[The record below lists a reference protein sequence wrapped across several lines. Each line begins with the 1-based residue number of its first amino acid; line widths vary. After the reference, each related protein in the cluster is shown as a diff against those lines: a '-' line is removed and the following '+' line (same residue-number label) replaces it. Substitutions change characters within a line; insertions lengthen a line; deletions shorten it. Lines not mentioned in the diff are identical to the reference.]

1 MVVHRVS
8 PEELNSAQRFVL
20 NAYGEQFG
28 QFTALIYQGE
38 MYVNANLPDADLRKF
53 LQIAESDNPYIGE
66 PGSPEE
72 KALDYVC
79 KKYPAVYTMLRRYQS
94 DRMDRLRTEEAKKR
108 AEILLP
114 GIRDYMLDIESDPLD
129 PYLASALYSMGIGK
143 GNSFGGLSYS
153 GRLLFYLGYLT
164 GTGTLSE
171 IEANCVLTEGRETA
185 FAG

>member
-1 MVVHRVS
+1 MVVHRVKQ
-8 PEELNSAQRFVL
+8 EELNSAQRFVL

-28 QFTALIYQGE
+28 QFVALIYQGE
-38 MYVNANLPDADLRKF
+38 MYVNAKLPNADLKKF
-53 LQIAESDNPYIGE
+53 LQIAESDNPYINDDE
-66 PGSPEE
+66 APEKE
-72 KALDYVC
+72 TMKYIG
-79 KKYPAVYTMLRRYQS
+79 KKYPAVRTMLLDYQ
-94 DRMDRLRTEEAKKR
+94 RGRIDRLRTEEAKKR

-114 GIRDYMLDIESDPLD
+114 GIRDYILDIESDPLD

-164 GTGTLSE
+164 GTGILSE
-171 IEANCVLTEGRETA
+171 TEANCVLTEGRETA